1 MIRFLLLTIIPLVL
15 PFVGWFVW
23 KVFKGQP
30 RVDPQTGD
38 QVVPDL
44 ERAPRGKLLIA
55 GIVLMV
61 LTLGAFLLI
70 HDRMA
75 NKPYQPIDVD
85 EVIEQEE
92 RERRQQNQYPA
103 R

>member
-38 QVVPDL
+38 QIVPDL

-55 GIVLMV
+55 GIILMV
-61 LTLGAFLLI
+61 LTLGTFLLI
-70 HDRMA
+70 HDRKA

-85 EVIEQEE
+85 AVIEQEE

>member
-1 MIRFLLLTIIPLVL
+1 MTRFLLLTIIPLVL

-61 LTLGAFLLI
+61 LTLATFLMI
-70 HDRMA
+70 HDRKA

-85 EVIEQEE
+85 KVIEQEE
-92 RERRQQNQYPA
+92 RERRQKNQNPV

>member
-1 MIRFLLLTIIPLVL
+1 MIRFLLLTIIPLFL

-30 RVDPQTGD
+30 RVDQQTGD

-55 GIVLMV
+55 GIILMV
-61 LTLGAFLLI
+61 LTLGTFLLI
-70 HDRMA
+70 HDRKA

-85 EVIEQEE
+85 KVIEQEE
-92 RERRQQNQYPA
+92 RERRQQNQNSA

>member
-38 QVVPDL
+38 QIVPDL

-55 GIVLMV
+55 GIVLML
-61 LTLGAFLLI
+61 LTLGTFLLI
-70 HDRMA
+70 HDRTA

-85 EVIEQEE
+85 AVIEQEE
-92 RERRQQNQYPA
+92 LERRQQNQYPA

>member
-1 MIRFLLLTIIPLVL
+1 MIRFLLLTIIPLIL

-38 QVVPDL
+38 QIVPDL

-55 GIVLMV
+55 GIVLML
-61 LTLGAFLLI
+61 LTLGTFLLI
-70 HDRMA
+70 HDRTA
-75 NKPYQPIDVD
+75 NNPYQPIDVD

>member
-1 MIRFLLLTIIPLVL
+1 MIRFLLLTIIPLFL

-30 RVDPQTGD
+30 SVDQQTGD

-44 ERAPRGKLLIA
+44 ARAPRGKLLIA
-55 GIVLMV
+55 GIILMV
-61 LTLGAFLLI
+61 MTLGTFLLI
-70 HDRMA
+70 HDRKA
-75 NKPYQPIDVD
+75 NKPYQAIDVD
-85 EVIEQEE
+85 KVIEQEE
-92 RERRQQNQYPA
+92 RERRQQNQNSA

>member
-1 MIRFLLLTIIPLVL
+1 MIRFLLLTIIPLIL

-38 QVVPDL
+38 QIVPDL

-61 LTLGAFLLI
+61 LTLATFLMI
-70 HDRMA
+70 HDRKA

-85 EVIEQEE
+85 KVIEQEE
-92 RERRQQNQYPA
+92 RERRQKNQNPV

>member
-1 MIRFLLLTIIPLVL
+1 MIRFLLLTIIPLFL

-30 RVDPQTGD
+30 RVDQQTGD

-55 GIVLMV
+55 GIILMV
-61 LTLGAFLLI
+61 LTLGTFLLI
-70 HDRMA
+70 HDRKA

>member
-23 KVFKGQP
+23 KVFKGRP
-30 RVDPQTGD
+30 HVDPQTGG
-38 QVVPDL
+38 QIVPDL

-55 GIVLMV
+55 GIILMV
-61 LTLGAFLLI
+61 LTLGTFLLI
-70 HDRMA
+70 HDRKA

-85 EVIEQEE
+85 KVIEQEE
-92 RERRQQNQYPA
+92 RERRQQNQNSA

>member
-55 GIVLMV
+55 GIILMV
-61 LTLGAFLLI
+61 MTLGTFLLI
-70 HDRMA
+70 HDRKA

-85 EVIEQEE
+85 KVIEQEE
-92 RERRQQNQYPA
+92 RERRQQNQNSA

>member
-38 QVVPDL
+38 QIVPDL

-55 GIVLMV
+55 GIVLML
-61 LTLGAFLLI
+61 LTLGTFLLI
-70 HDRMA
+70 HDRKA

-85 EVIEQEE
+85 KMIEQEE